1 VAYRAHARAEVGR
14 FPERAICGQDEMV
27 AAKPVK
33 MSGRWRMLR
42 MRMCSTSHDLT
53 LTQERFLL
61 SESRYLWG

>member
-1 VAYRAHARAEVGR
+1 
-14 FPERAICGQDEMV
+14 MV